1 MTAPLSVTNQA
12 IANCPPGAALWLV
25 WEMASA
31 AGSSQGL
38 GIDNLAFSAS
48 GFTPPSL
55 SVTRANSS
63 VILAWPVSATGYTL
77 QCNGTGLS
85 QSSAWRAAGLP
96 VVVSNQF
103 NTVTV
108 PVTNHFQFYRLK
120 Q

>member
-1 MTAPLSVTNQA
+1 
-12 IANCPPGAALWLV
+12 
-25 WEMASA
+25 MASA

-38 GIDNLAFSAS
+38 GIDNFTFSAN

-55 SVTRANSS
+55 SVTRINSS
-63 VILAWPVSATGYTL
+63 VILAWPVSASGYTL
-77 QCNGTGLS
+77 QYNSSGLS
-85 QSSAWRAAGLP
+85 QSSAWFTAGLP

-108 PVTNHFQFYRLK
+108 PVTNHLQFYRLK